1 MEQILA
7 QIGDTIGGI
16 FSSPALQFG
25 VRAIGIYLVI
35 LWLASAYWAFRDMQ
49 QRSDNVILPYLA
61 AAGIILF
68 TPLFFVLAVWVYKIV
83 RPHEKIG
90 EVWERNLAEEALLA
104 EVEAIHHCPT
114 CERRIDD
121 EWIICP
127 TCRTRLN
134 RVCPNCSRLV
144 GLDWSLCAWCGKDFE
159 RRPIAAASLDSLP
172 GVREVAIDR
181 IAPAA
186 PDAAKR
192 PAASAAAA
200 ARTSARSSMAPSRTT
215 SSSRS
220 AGAARSAGGV
230 PSAQDPLPER

>member
-1 MEQILA
+1 MDQILA
-7 QIGDTIGGI
+7 DLGNTIAGV
-16 FSSPALQFG
+16 FSSPVLQFG
-25 VRAIGIYLVI
+25 LRAIGIYLVI

-61 AAGIILF
+61 SAGIILF

-159 RRPIAAASLDSLP
+159 RRPIAAANLEPLP
-172 GVREVAIDR
+172 AAREPADR
-181 IAPAA
+181 IAAVVADSA
-186 PDAAKR
+186 PR
-192 PAASAAAA
+192 PAPSAPPAV
-200 ARTSARSSMAPSRTT
+200 RTSVRTTTGSRT
-215 SSSRS
+215 SGSSRS
-220 AGAARSAGGV
+220 AGSARAAGGV
-230 PSAQDPLPER
+230 SPAQDPLPER

>member
-1 MEQILA
+1 MDQILA
-7 QIGDTIGGI
+7 DLGNTIASI
-16 FSSPALQFG
+16 FSSPVLQFG
-25 VRAIGIYLVI
+25 LRAIGIYLVI

-49 QRSDNVILPYLA
+49 QRSDNAILPYLA

-68 TPLFFVLAVWVYKIV
+68 TPIFFVLAVWVYKIV

-159 RRPIAAASLDSLP
+159 RRPIAAAAIEPAP
-172 GVREVAIDR
+172 GARETVGR
-181 IAPAA
+181 IAAAA
-186 PDAAKR
+186 PDVAPR
-192 PAASAAAA
+192 PAQAATPAV
-200 ARTSARSSMAPSRTT
+200 RTSVRPTP
-215 SSSRS
+215 SSRGS
-220 AGAARSAGGV
+220 GAARAGGSARATGGV